1 MMRRIYFILS
11 AVILLMSVS
20 GCRHKGLDDEIEPT
34 QRVRVEFDWSEAPEA
49 NPAGMCVHF
58 YNAESG
64 EYRCADFAGIN
75 GGEVVLPVGL
85 YHVVTYNNDLEGVT
99 IYGEDSFLSHGGFTR
114 DANILE
120 GMMGNSLPVTPRA
133 PGSEEERATIT
144 PDMIWGH
151 SMQDINIEH
160 VDNDIFVVTLRPR
173 ELVCRY
179 SYEIRNVSNLNQVYR
194 MGAALS
200 GMSRALTFHNEELDY
215 ENCTLAIPADKKDGT
230 TVYGEFFTFGHHEE
244 NEAPH
249 RMTLYVWMN
258 DGRKLAYGVSR
269 GDKFDVTSQV
279 HNAPDK
285 KRVHL
290 IIDGLDL
297 PVEFGEGAYQPSADD
312 WDVEEH
318 EVVF

>member
-1 MMRRIYFILS
+1 M
-11 AVILLMSVS
+11 S
-20 GCRHKGLDDEIEPT
+20 GCRHKGLDDEVEPT
-34 QRVRVEFDWSEAPEA
+34 QRVRVEFDWSDAPEA
-49 NPAGMCVHF
+49 DPAGMCVHF
-58 YNAESG
+58 YNAASG
-64 EYRCADFAGIN
+64 EHRRVDFAGIM
-75 GGEVVLPVGL
+75 GGEVVLPAGL
-85 YHVVTYNNDLEGVT
+85 YHVMTYNNDLEGVT
-99 IYGEDSFLSHGGFTR
+99 IYGEDSFHSHGAFTR

-120 GMMGNSLPVTPRA
+120 GMMGNSLPVAPRA

-151 SMQDINIEH
+151 CMQDINIEH
-160 VDNDIFVVTLRPR
+160 VENDIFVITLKPR
-173 ELVCRY
+173 EMVCRY

-200 GMSRALTFHNEELDY
+200 GMSRALTFHNEGLDF
-215 ENCTLAIPADKKDGT
+215 ENCTLAIPADKKGDA
-230 TVYGEFFTFGHHEE
+230 TVYGEFFTFGHHED
-244 NEAPH
+244 NNAPH
-249 RMTLYVWMN
+249 RMTLYVWMS
-258 DGRKLAYGVSR
+258 DGRKLAYGVSS

-279 HNAPDK
+279 HNAKDK